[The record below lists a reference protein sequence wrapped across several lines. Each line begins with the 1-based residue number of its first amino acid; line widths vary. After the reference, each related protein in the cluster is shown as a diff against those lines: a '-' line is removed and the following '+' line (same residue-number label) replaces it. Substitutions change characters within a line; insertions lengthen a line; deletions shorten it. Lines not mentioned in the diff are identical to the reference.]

1 MAKLEVTRVDGNG
14 RLSLHCNSII
24 GGLINATLINLDLPR
39 LRRIVVLRAIVPDL
53 NTMLVGFSDF
63 NFIFC
68 YFTCLNMQSYYTT
81 KTKSMGVGVYLD
93 TYFDSFGLCFYIIDQ
108 LIACIVRDSEVVG
121 FLLFGSFDSVA
132 TRLIETFGWL
142 DVVTPIH
149 GRVAGFIVTQH
160 KLRFGAPVA
169 LVNPL

>member
-39 LRRIVVLRAIVPDL
+39 LRRIVVLRTNVPDL
-53 NTMLVGFSDF
+53 YTMLVRFGDF

-68 YFTCLNMQSYYTT
+68 YFTCLNTQSYFTT
-81 KTKSMGVGVYLD
+81 KTKRLGVGACLY
-93 TYFDSFGLCFYIIDQ
+93 TYFDSFGLGFDIIEQ

-160 KLRFGAPVA
+160 KLRFGASVA

>member
-1 MAKLEVTRVDGNG
+1 MGA
-14 RLSLHCNSII
+14 
-24 GGLINATLINLDLPR
+24 
-39 LRRIVVLRAIVPDL
+39 
-53 NTMLVGFSDF
+53 
-63 NFIFC
+63 
-68 YFTCLNMQSYYTT
+68 CLY
-81 KTKSMGVGVYLD
+81 
-93 TYFDSFGLCFYIIDQ
+93 TYFDSFGLCFYIIEQ

-132 TRLIETFGWL
+132 TRLIETLGWL

-169 LVNPL
+169 LVNLF

>member
-1 MAKLEVTRVDGNG
+1 VAKLEMTRVDGNV
-14 RLSLHCNSII
+14 RLSFQCNSII
-24 GGLINATLINLDLPR
+24 RCLINATLINLDLSR
-39 LRRIVVLRAIVPDL
+39 LRRIVVLGANVPDL

-68 YFTCLNMQSYYTT
+68 YFTCLNTQSYDTT
-81 KTKSMGVGVYLD
+81 NTKNMAVGVYID
-93 TYFDSFGLCFYIIDQ
+93 TYFDSFRLGLYIIEK
-108 LIACIVRDSEVVG
+108 LIAWVVRDSEVVG

-149 GRVAGFIVTQH
+149 GRVAGFIMTQH
-160 KLRFGAPVA
+160 K
-169 LVNPL
+169 